1 MCLWNMHLD
10 FFTVC
15 LDVCQW
21 ISKIVL
27 WWLGGDFGGKLRWFH
42 GEIGRPPSQNQPSQG
57 HSPLY
62 LQSSLLLWSLQCHY
76 IFQEVLYLFHFIVGS
91 WQKWWCCSPHSRWQT
106 FIFFLKKEVWKPRLL
121 RRDEALL
128 SANLNLWVSSQL
140 MQYLSYCQNI
150 CRMSCLSFIKRHP
163 PPQRSVL
170 PSCANWTVCPK
181 LQRCWGLP
189 DFLNCLSLLLS
200 QLWFGT
206 RRRMLTRASAMF
218 IPKFISHLLV

>member
-128 SANLNLWVSSQL
+128 SAIPEPVGQL
-140 MQYLSYCQNI
+140 TAHAVPQLLPEHLQN
-150 CRMSCLSFIKRHP
+150 
-163 PPQRSVL
+163 VL
-170 PSCANWTVCPK
+170 PVLHQKTPPTPEKCAPF
-181 LQRCWGLP
+181 LRE
-189 DFLNCLSLLLS
+189 LNCLSQTSEMPGVARLFSLS
-200 QLWFGT
+200 F
-206 RRRMLTRASAMF
+206 SS
-218 IPKFISHLLV
+218 P